1 MKNVL
6 LILDNKLEFEFARTI
21 LSKLGFHVL
30 SLQGDVDI
38 HLKLQEHFPD
48 LVITS
53 VVGKQDKTL
62 QEFMTIRDK
71 RGTPKF
77 IWVGP
82 DLKMKQLS
90 HVQLRVIDATL
101 QRPLQPE
108 LLIRSVCELL
118 ELPAETHIK
127 SYRQISND
135 PIYVGG
141 KVKSATEVKTVRS
154 EKYDQYLQNV
164 EKKDQV
170 FSLKEL
176 ARRSD
181 PLAGVENSAELSAQK
196 KDFIKKLFS
205 AKIK

>member
-21 LSKLGFHVL
+21 LSKLGFYVL
-30 SLQGDVDI
+30 SLQDGADI
-38 HLKLQEHFPD
+38 HVKLQEHFPD

-53 VVGKQDKTL
+53 VVGKQDRTL
-62 QEFMTIRDK
+62 QEFISIRDK

-90 HVQLRVIDATL
+90 QVQLKVIDASL

-108 LLIRSVCELL
+108 LLIRSVCDLL
-118 ELPAETHIK
+118 GLSVENHLK
-127 SYRQISND
+127 SYRQMAND
-135 PIYVGG
+135 SIYVGG
-141 KVKSATEVKTVRS
+141 KLKAEATTERT
-154 EKYDQYLQNV
+154 EKYNQFLKNV
-164 EKKDQV
+164 EKKEQV

-176 ARRSD
+176 SLRAD
-181 PLAGVENSAELSAQK
+181 PLAGSENSVELGRQK

-205 AKIK
+205 SKVK